1 MNELGCEVAV
11 GVLSVGR
18 KPPWF
23 SLSFSSGRTSKSP
36 AAAAA
41 VLAPTF
47 TVPVNCG
54 CQFLLLR
61 DAKMG
66 VPEKII
72 SRVTLIRK

>member
-11 GVLSVGR
+11 GVLFVGR

-23 SLSFSSGRTSKSP
+23 SLSFSSGRISKSP
-36 AAAAA
+36 AAAAM
-41 VLAPTF
+41 LATTF